1 MASFNKGKEKAKKS
15 KKGLPRICI
24 GDYQVVFFALPLLPF
39 VMALDAFH
47 NWQYNRLVW
56 STEKATQVLDAIL
69 PRVLEWVEE
78 DDAFYYCSGWN
89 GMVLR
94 ENCPLKYKKWVN
106 KYYWKLHDF
115 VKDGYQ
121 NPDYDK
127 TIEDDA
133 FSDVWVKFSAKG
145 A

>member
-1 MASFNKGKEKAKKS
+1 MANFDKAKAKKV

-47 NWQYNRLVW
+47 DWQYNRLVW
-56 STEKATQVLDAIL
+56 STEKATKVLDAIL

-78 DDAFYYCSGWN
+78 DNAFYYCNDWG
-89 GMVLR
+89 GIVLR
-94 ENCPLKYKKWVN
+94 ENCPWRYKKWAK
-106 KYYWKLHDF
+106 KYSWKLHDF
-115 VKDGYQ
+115 ITDGYQ

-127 TIEDDA
+127 TVENDGFGEI
-133 FSDVWVKFSAKG
+133 WVKFTAKG